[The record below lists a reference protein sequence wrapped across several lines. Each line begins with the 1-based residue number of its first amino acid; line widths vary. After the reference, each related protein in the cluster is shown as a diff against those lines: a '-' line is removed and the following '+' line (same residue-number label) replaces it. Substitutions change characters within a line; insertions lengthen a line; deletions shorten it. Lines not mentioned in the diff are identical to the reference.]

1 MEQVCLL
8 LDAKAA
14 KVTMAI
20 KQSGEKV
27 LGRSEEAASQT
38 GNLAVHW
45 CDFDVMLNCSLLSAD
60 RSQSH
65 CLLTPFDYLRWQ

>member
-27 LGRSEEAASQT
+27 LGRSEEAAARQATSPYT
-38 GNLAVHW
+38 GVTL
-45 CDFDVMLNCSLLSAD
+45 M
-60 RSQSH
+60 
-65 CLLTPFDYLRWQ
+65 